1 MNGQGQDTSD
11 LKAEMREVKQLLSQ
25 AVRSGTL
32 GSPARSGTE
41 SVAMHTP
48 WSSPPT
54 GAALG
59 ITCLEPELYGRVIS
73 KVGASC
79 FLRNVAE

>member
-1 MNGQGQDTSD
+1 MDRYSGVGGQREDTSD
-11 LKAEMREVKQLLSQ
+11 LKAEMREVKQLLAE

-48 WSSPPT
+48 WSSPGT
-54 GAALG
+54 GARSS
-59 ITCLEPELYGRVIS
+59 ICV
-73 KVGASC
+73 
-79 FLRNVAE
+79 N